1 MSGLTH
7 GSYASVGDYVQLI
20 NPAGELCDVYGL
32 VYKVERIPRFG
43 NRYLYVHGQPNRIKD
58 CYVNIISRTPREES

>member
-1 MSGLTH
+1 MSGLNH

-32 VYKVERIPRFG
+32 VYKVERDG
-43 NRYLYVHGQPNRIKD
+43 NRYLHVQGQPNRIKD
-58 CYVNIISRTPREES
+58 CYVNIISRAQG